1 MRNTAKRAQQ
11 FNLHGEKREG
21 KERKEKKN
29 RKKNRRGA
37 IKEKRRGERVGWEG
51 GGEVEGWGDRTMWYL
66 SLFL

>member
-37 IKEKRRGERVGWEG
+37 IKEKRRGDLPVKLGILGKRK
-51 GGEVEGWGDRTMWYL
+51 T
-66 SLFL
+66 